1 MLSCRRK
8 YRSML
13 NFVYIYSSV
22 CYLLFIWSKLP
33 DNKTDADNDNDDDT
47 IMCEKPAEAEVSLVT

>member
-1 MLSCRRK
+1 
-8 YRSML
+8 ML